1 VNITLIIHKN
11 KIEFFYPNFFSIRLK
26 KKMSTFE
33 SCKSIKVESCKHIE
47 DEPRKPIKG
56 LDTITLAIAH
66 TEFRNKH
73 AERYVAVMGDYWD
86 CMTFSDITL
95 SYAKNP
101 NLSINQL
108 RTQFGNE
115 YAELV
120 LAYLAEIKKACEPS
134 Q

>member
-1 VNITLIIHKN
+1 
-11 KIEFFYPNFFSIRLK
+11 
-26 KKMSTFE
+26 MSTFE
-33 SCKSIKVESCKHIE
+33 SCKSIK

-56 LDTITLAIAH
+56 LDAITLAIAH
-66 TEFRNKH
+66 NEFRNKH